1 MKIIE
6 YSVKKALSRSG
17 MLELDYAINPYAGC
31 FHRCLYCYAIDYT
44 HQEDAAKNW
53 GDIIYVKKNIADA
66 LRSDIIGIPRGIVG
80 LGTITD
86 PYQPAESKYRLSRNI
101 LEILLKNGFRVTVQT
116 KSPLVTRDID
126 IMSSYRK
133 TVDVGITITTIEKAK
148 SLQIETR
155 TPSPAARISALR
167 TLRNTGIRTWIFL
180 GPIIRGFNDDSEN
193 LRAIFEAAVE
203 TKSRIIY
210 DFYASYRGSEALM
223 HHNLPWLE
231 INKRGASD
239 NKWRGGIE
247 DQIEKLSLEY
257 DVNCNSQK
265 EEWLVEKE
273 SRYGKLF

>member
-17 MLELDYAINPYAGC
+17 MMELDYAINPYSGC

-53 GDIIYVKKNIADA
+53 GDIIYVKKNIAVV

-86 PYQPAESKYRLSRNI
+86 PYQPAEAKYRLSRNI

-126 IMSSYRK
+126 VMSSYRK

-167 TLRNTGIRTWIFL
+167 TLTEAGIKTWIFL
-180 GPIIRGFNDDSEN
+180 GPIIRGFNDDPEN
-193 LRAIFEAAVE
+193 IRAVFEAAVE
-203 TKSRIIY
+203 TDSRIIY
-210 DFYASYRGSEALM
+210 DFYVSYRGSDSLM
-223 HHNLPWLE
+223 QHNLPWLV
-231 INKRGASD
+231 NDRGQASD
-239 NKWRGGIE
+239 RNWKVRVEQEIGM
-247 DQIEKLSLEY
+247 LSREY
-257 DVNCNSQK
+257 AVNCNSQK
-265 EEWLVEKE
+265 DEWLVERE
-273 SRYGKLF
+273 SSFGKLF